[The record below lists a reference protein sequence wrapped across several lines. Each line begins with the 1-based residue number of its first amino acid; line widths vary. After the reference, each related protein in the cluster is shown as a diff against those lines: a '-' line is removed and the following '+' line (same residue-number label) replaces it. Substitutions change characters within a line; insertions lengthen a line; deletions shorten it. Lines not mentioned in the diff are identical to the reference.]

1 VLKQKDLV
9 IEGMKVKLDMME
21 EMKEVIAKYEI

>member
-1 VLKQKDLV
+1 MLKQKDLV